1 MTSEVVRM
9 IQVELTIRAT
19 DFKGLE
25 EARTKQWEKLQQIL
39 SNYDALLTA
48 TMALPAPPIGGK
60 DADYDEEDETGRYK
74 GLDMTCPFNFV
85 SQCPVITV
93 PSGFTT
99 DGLPTGLQI
108 VGRRYDESTLMK
120 IAATLESINPWID
133 SRPPV

>member
-1 MTSEVVRM
+1 MTDKQDIKTVRN
-9 IQVELTIRAT
+9 Q
-19 DFKGLE
+19 
-25 EARTKQWEKLQQIL
+25 
-39 SNYDALLTA
+39 
-48 TMALPAPPIGGK
+48 PIGGK

-133 SRPPV
+133 SRPPA

>member
-1 MTSEVVRM
+1 VTDKQDIKTVRN
-9 IQVELTIRAT
+9 Q
-19 DFKGLE
+19 
-25 EARTKQWEKLQQIL
+25 
-39 SNYDALLTA
+39 
-48 TMALPAPPIGGK
+48 PIGGK

-74 GLDMTCPFNFV
+74 GLDMTYPFNFF

-99 DGLPTGLQI
+99 DGLPTGLQM

-133 SRPPV
+133 SKSSSVDPVATYRILVAHFVVITGLGLAGTTR